1 MKILLKEKLD
11 IQTEEGIKNVERIT
25 VFNDISVFSDG
36 MICIG
41 KEIINT
47 GNGISIFVKTG
58 ENTLDYKRY
67 EEMNKEAYK
76 YICKLIEKAIDKNK
90 IIKIRLEKNITRS
103 LITGLEKEIGFID
116 IDL

>member
-36 MICIG
+36 IICIG

-47 GNGISIFVKTG
+47 GM
-58 ENTLDYKRY
+58 E
-67 EEMNKEAYK
+67 
-76 YICKLIEKAIDKNK
+76 
-90 IIKIRLEKNITRS
+90 
-103 LITGLEKEIGFID
+103 
-116 IDL
+116 